1 LSNASTHCGID
12 FTPLLVSQAC
22 PPLCAFA
29 VEGEKQAIGCKR
41 ENEKNQYLERR
52 ELRVL
57 DPASGK
63 ELERL
68 GHDDLVLAAAFNPD
82 GTRIV
87 TASLDKAV
95 GARVWRV
102 ESSTQKLVQIAKA
115 RVPRCLTQVERAA
128 YFLPAAPP
136 VWCITGAG
144 FEADKD
150 PAKWQPKLTYQSPAW
165 RAWLVARRRGENPPL
180 PASP

>member
-52 ELRVL
+52 ELRVW

-68 GHDDLVLAAAFNPD
+68 GHDDLVLAAAFSPD

-102 ESSTQKLVQIAKA
+102 
-115 RVPRCLTQVERAA
+115 
-128 YFLPAAPP
+128 
-136 VWCITGAG
+136 
-144 FEADKD
+144 EADKD